1 MPPAGFEDR
10 DDHRTACASKQ
21 TQGVNNMGEILTA
34 KEVAVMLKLSTRQ
47 VYELARDTVN
57 PLPSLRIRTSVRF
70 RRADLD
76 GWITGLVEKK
86 TA

>member
-1 MPPAGFEDR
+1 
-10 DDHRTACASKQ
+10 
-21 TQGVNNMGEILTA
+21 MGEILTA
-34 KEVAVMLKLSTRQ
+34 KEVATMLKLSTRQ

-70 RRADLD
+70 RRVDLD
-76 GWITGLVEKK
+76 GWIAGLVAKR

>member
-1 MPPAGFEDR
+1 
-10 DDHRTACASKQ
+10 
-21 TQGVNNMGEILTA
+21 MGDILTA
-34 KEVAVMLKLSTRQ
+34 KEVAAMLKLSTRQ

-76 GWITGLVEKK
+76 GWIAGLVEKK